1 MSDENVVELSRGA
14 SRSTMGIVSVV
25 GLGGKYEIWDLALG
39 SCHRWYRFERDSDLR
54 GSSGPE
60 LGVGRRTASSQR
72 AAATVGSLWALVKLI
87 EL

>member
-25 GLGGKYEIWDLALG
+25 GLGGKHESWNLGLG
-39 SCHRWYRFERDSDLR
+39 SYHWRYRFDRDGDL
-54 GSSGPE
+54 GCSSVRK
-60 LGVGRRTASSQR
+60 LGVGIRTASPQR
-72 AAATVGSLWALVKLI
+72 AAVTVGSLWARVKSI

>member
-25 GLGGKYEIWDLALG
+25 GLGGKHESWNLGLG
-39 SCHRWYRFERDSDLR
+39 SYHWRYRFDRDSDLH
-54 GSSGPE
+54 GSSGCE
-60 LGVGRRTASSQR
+60 LGVGRRTGSSQR
-72 AAATVGSLWALVKLI
+72 AAATVGSLWARVKSI